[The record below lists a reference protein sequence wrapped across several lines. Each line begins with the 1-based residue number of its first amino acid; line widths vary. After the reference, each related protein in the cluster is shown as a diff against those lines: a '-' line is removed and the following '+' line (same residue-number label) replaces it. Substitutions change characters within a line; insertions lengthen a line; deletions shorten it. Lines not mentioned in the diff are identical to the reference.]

1 MLLVVQYR
9 ANAASCR
16 TRAMNE
22 RENSTHWLGEARRWE
37 RLAEDE
43 VSSHFIECNVTSS
56 SELAKSKNLSPE

>member
-16 TRAMNE
+16 ARAINE
-22 RENSTHWLGEARRWE
+22 PTNAAHWLTQAQRWE

-43 VSSHFIECNVTSS
+43 VSSHFTECNGKSS
-56 SELAKSKNLSPE
+56 NNLPDTNTH